1 MKPHTDP
8 IIVNPSPTIPVL
20 ANVPHSASFIPEHV
34 RGQFLLS
41 DEELQEE
48 NRKLVDWFTDDLYSP
63 IVEAGGSLL
72 RHMVSRFVVDPERFE
87 DDTQECMAQRGMG
100 VIYTHGTGGQRIRRD
115 ITVQEREALLHEF
128 YRPYHQALTD
138 NVTRIVD
145 SFGRC
150 VLIDCHSYPEKVLP
164 YELYGDTPRPDVVL
178 GDDSIHTP
186 VWMRD
191 EVQRLV
197 TQAGYS
203 FGLNRPFAGTI
214 VPLSMY
220 GDARVSSFMLEIN
233 RATYMNEATTAR
245 SEGFTRMRALIREIV
260 ELVASQSTDIC
271 AGP

>member
-1 MKPHTDP
+1 
-8 IIVNPSPTIPVL
+8 
-20 ANVPHSASFIPEHV
+20 V

-63 IVEAGGSLL
+63 IVEAGGTLL

-87 DDTQECMAQRGMG
+87 DDSQECMAQRGMG
-100 VIYTHGTGGQRIRRD
+100 VIYTHGTEGQRIRRD
-115 ITVQEREALLHEF
+115 ITAQEREALLQEF

-138 NVTRIVD
+138 HVARIVD

-164 YELYGDTPRPDVVL
+164 YELYGDSSRPDVVL
-178 GDDSIHTP
+178 GDDSTHTP
-186 VWMRD
+186 GWVRD
-191 EVQRLV
+191 EIQRLV
-197 TQAGYS
+197 TEAGYS

-220 GDARVSSFMLEIN
+220 GDTRVISFMLEIN
-233 RATYMNEATTAR
+233 RATYMDEEKTAR
-245 SEGFTRMRALIREIV
+245 REGFERMRTLIREITEAV
-260 ELVASQSTDIC
+260 SKASETRVS
-271 AGP
+271 ARFS

>member
-1 MKPHTDP
+1 MKPYT
-8 IIVNPSPTIPVL
+8 VPSIFNASPKIPVL

-41 DEELQEE
+41 DKELQEE

-63 IVEAGGSLL
+63 IVEAGGTLL

-87 DDTQECMAQRGMG
+87 DDNQECMAERGMG
-100 VIYTHGTGGQRIRRD
+100 VIYTHGTAGQRIRRE
-115 ITVQEREALLHEF
+115 ITLQEREALLQEF
-128 YRPYHQALTD
+128 YRPYHQALTKY
-138 NVTRIVD
+138 VARIVE

-164 YELYGDTPRPDVVL
+164 YELYGDSSRPDVVL
-178 GDDSIHTP
+178 GDDSTHTP
-186 VWMRD
+186 AWVRD

-214 VPLSMY
+214 VPLPMY
-220 GDARVSSFMLEIN
+220 GDTRVVSFMLEIN
-233 RATYMNEATTAR
+233 RATYMDEERTAR
-245 SEGFTRMRALIREIV
+245 NEGFERMRALIREIAETV
-260 ELVASQSTDIC
+260 SKAS
-271 AGP
+271 